1 MSLTVEDGTGVASAE
16 SYCTVSFADT
26 YWGNRTHMALYATWS
41 AGTSTTA
48 KKEGALRE
56 ASAFIDSTWGE
67 RFRGVRRGF
76 VQGLL
81 WPRTDALDDAG
92 YPLPGLPAAL
102 QNAAAELAARALS
115 ATLTPDIKAGGG
127 VLKRVKAG
135 SVEVEYDNNGG
146 RVEKTYPA
154 LERLLVELL
163 VPASG
168 YYFGVAVRA

>member
-1 MSLTVEDGTGVASAE
+1 MSLTTEDGTGVYGAE
-16 SYCTVSFADT
+16 SYQTVAGADT
-26 YWGNRTHMALYATWS
+26 YWGNRTQAALYTTWN
-41 AGTSTTA
+41 AATTA

-56 ASAFIDSTWGE
+56 GSAFIDATWGP
-67 RFRGVRRGF
+67 RFRGVVRGT

-81 WPRTDALDDAG
+81 FPRTDAFDDAG
-92 YPLPGLPAAL
+92 YPLPGLPEEL
-102 QNAAAELAARALS
+102 KRAAAELAARALS

-154 LERLLVELL
+154 IDRMLSPLL
-163 VPASG
+163 VPAAGWS
-168 YYFGVAVRA
+168 FGIASKE